1 VECSE
6 GSDGVGQISKFGGRF
21 ADKLDGGCSKSRN
34 RLIWFGIGAIGWALW
49 KTRNKMAIEKKLVSS
64 PQVVIFNMLSLVQP
78 WRILFLNKEQKM
90 VLAAATELKKRVTNV
105 SSWTLTRIER
115 EDDTRSWGNFSS
127 LFLTQCHTNLKGW
140 GYIFI
145 ADQNNQHMLRC

>member
-34 RLIWFGIGAIGWALW
+34 RLIWFGIGVIGWALW

-115 EDDTRSWGNFSS
+115 G
-127 LFLTQCHTNLKGW
+127 
-140 GYIFI
+140 
-145 ADQNNQHMLRC
+145 